1 MTKEVL
7 NLLKCVATETEW
19 AAARFDKKRMYVEAN
34 SMRGEAEKAKAAIT
48 KAERRGR

>member
-19 AAARFDKKRMYVEAN
+19 AAARFDKKRMHTDAN
-34 SMRGEAEKAKAAIT
+34 SMRGVAEKVRAAIA
-48 KAERRGR
+48 KAERRT